1 MIKSIKLALG
11 PKSTP
16 IFLFYSVLTMRVI
29 KKHITRN
36 SYSIGKF
43 HKDKGERVKKLF
55 QQHYYQFQIS

>member
-11 PKSTP
+11 PYSTP
-16 IFLFYSVLTMRVI
+16 IFLFYSVLTTRVI

-43 HKDKGERVKKLF
+43 PKDKGERVKKLF
-55 QQHYYQFQIS
+55 